1 MLIRYTLVILSLT
14 LVACSAQKGKKLQQ
28 AGYVKPGN
36 TEVKL
41 ADAPK
46 DSITL
51 HYFSCGGFYIE
62 RGGEAILIDPFASNP
77 KPLGMIKPNHTAVDS
92 VMYRATGVRRGIA
105 TKIKAVLAGHAHY
118 DHLMDVP
125 YIMDNWVDSTTWFAG
140 NNTAGKMVKS
150 LTVNT
155 IGAVVNLD
163 AGRGEMFAGNN
174 IRITPILLSH
184 PPHIGKKHLY
194 KGEFDANAKPWQK
207 KYWQGGQTYGFI
219 IDFFDAKGKV
229 DFRIY
234 MQTSAGL
241 LGLDNVPPDVM
252 RQHSVDLMIIPAA
265 LFSQVKGYPQ
275 KLVSQY
281 HPKHIVVCH
290 WENFFKPMDKISQ
303 KPYTVSMTNVYQFA
317 KQLDYNIGR
326 SRFTIPMPDSK
337 IKIRF

>member
-14 LVACSAQKGKKLQQ
+14 LVACSAYKGKKLQK

-36 TEVKL
+36 TIVKL
-41 ADAPK
+41 ADVPK

-51 HYFSCGGFYIE
+51 HYFACGGFYIE

-77 KPLGMIKPNHTAVDS
+77 KALGRIKPNRAAVDT
-92 VMYRATGVRRGIA
+92 VMNHATGGKRGTIR
-105 TKIKAVLAGHAHY
+105 AVLAGHAHY

-125 YIMDNWVDSTTWFAG
+125 YILDNYTDSTTWFAG
-140 NNTAGKMVKS
+140 NNTAGKMVKM
-150 LTVNT
+150 LTNNT

-163 AGRGEMFAGNN
+163 AGRGEMFAGNT

-194 KGEFDANAKPWQK
+194 AGEFDANAKPWQK

-219 IDFFDAKGKV
+219 IDFFDTKGKV

-234 MQTSAGL
+234 MQTSSGL

-252 RQHSVDLMIIPAA
+252 RQRTVDLMILPAA
-265 LFSQVKGYPQ
+265 LFSKVKGYPQ

-303 KPYTVSMTNVYQFA
+303 KPYTVSLTNVYQFA

-326 SRFTIPMPDSK
+326 SRFTIPMPDSE